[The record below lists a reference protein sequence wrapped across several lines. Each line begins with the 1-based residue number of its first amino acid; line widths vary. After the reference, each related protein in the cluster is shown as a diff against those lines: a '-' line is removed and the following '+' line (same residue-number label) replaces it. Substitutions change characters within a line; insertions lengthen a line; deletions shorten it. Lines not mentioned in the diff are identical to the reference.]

1 MENSMTY
8 NIRTAQRLFSGPET
22 ELYEQSRK
30 SGLQGLS
37 QKQLQRN
44 ISRSRKLHE
53 RLARQA
59 GQPRHAN
66 PDISAG
72 AALSLE
78 ILRRFERHFVHV
90 MMDPVQHNQQRNTPP
105 QVGGKL
111 ESTRLGPPTQET
123 RARAQHEVAQDAS
136 RRIDGMVASQ
146 ERRVQN
152 RDDKR

>member
-1 MENSMTY
+1 MEDSMTY
-8 NIRTAQRLFSGPET
+8 NVRTAQRLFSGPEA
-22 ELYEQSRK
+22 ELYNQSRK

-44 ISRSRKLHE
+44 ISRARKLHE

-59 GQPRHAN
+59 SGRPT
-66 PDISAG
+66 DFDLSAK

-78 ILRRFERHFVHV
+78 VLHRFERHFVHV
-90 MMDPVQHNQQRNTPP
+90 MMDPTQHNLKHDAPP
-105 QVGGKL
+105 QVGDKA
-111 ESTRLGPPTQET
+111 EHVRLGPPAEET
-123 RARAQHEVAQDAS
+123 RARAQREVAQAAS